1 MKLSCNFVEKGNID
15 PKLDGFLCFQFMKLL
30 FDVCGVYLVQ
40 SQL

>member
-1 MKLSCNFVEKGNID
+1 MKLSCSFVEKGNID

-40 SQL
+40 SQV